1 MLKKFWAFCMVLFLL
16 STSASNSQEK
26 VDRTK
31 PPKPGP
37 ESKVKFP
44 SYFEKTLSNGLKVIV
59 VENHE
64 QPIVYVSFVVKS
76 GSTYDGN
83 LPGLASVTAELLTK
97 GTKTRTATQIA
108 EEIDFVGGS
117 LSATASWDVTNV
129 NVLVLKKYLGVGMD
143 ILQDVVLN
151 PTFPDEELE
160 RIRTQRLASIK
171 QSKAEAGY
179 LASVRFSKELF
190 AGHPYGNESGGNE
203 ESIQKIK
210 RDDIVK
216 FYETHFIPNNS
227 FIIFAGDITPS
238 EAVPL
243 VEKYFKGWK
252 KGPSP
257 HKKFPEVSDISQTR
271 VVIVDKP
278 GAVQSAIRIGHLGI
292 DRKNKDYVKVYTLN
306 TLLGGYFNSRI
317 NMNLRET
324 HGYTYGAFSS
334 FDTRLYPGP
343 FVVSADVRN
352 EVTDSSITEVL
363 KELKRIIEEPVP
375 EDELKMAKDYIVG
388 SFPLQIETP
397 AQVAARIMTIEIYGL
412 PKDFYDKFR
421 EEVKKITPKDIQE
434 TARKY
439 LHPDKLLIVVSGN
452 SKQIKPVL
460 GKFGPVVVYDAD
472 GNKIE

>member
-1 MLKKFWAFCMVLFLL
+1 MLKKIGIFFMMILL
-16 STSASNSQEK
+16 SMVSNSQEK
-26 VDRTK
+26 IDRTK

-44 SYFEKTLSNGLKVIV
+44 SYYEKTLPNGFKVIV
-59 VENHE
+59 IENHE

-76 GSTYDGN
+76 GSTYDGE

-97 GTKTRTATQIA
+97 GTKTRSATQIA

-117 LSATASWDVTNV
+117 LNATASWDAVNV
-129 NVLVLKKYLGVGMD
+129 NVLVLKKYLSVGFD

-151 PTFPDEELE
+151 PTFPEEELE
-160 RIRTQRLASIK
+160 RVRTQRLASIK

-179 LASVRFSKELF
+179 LAGVRFSKELF
-190 AGHPYGNESGGNE
+190 AGHPYANESGGNE
-203 ESIQKIK
+203 ESIQKMK
-210 RDDIVK
+210 RDDLVK
-216 FYETHFIPNNS
+216 FYQTHFMPNNS

-238 EAVPL
+238 EALPL
-243 VEKYFKGWK
+243 VEKYFGRWEKGK
-252 KGPSP
+252 NP
-257 HKKFPEVSDISQTR
+257 HKKFQAVKDISQTR

-324 HGYTYGAFSS
+324 HGYTYGASS
-334 FDTRLYPGP
+334 FFDARIYPGP
-343 FVVSADVRN
+343 FIVSTDVRN
-352 EVTDSSITEVL
+352 EVTDSSVAEII

-397 AQVAARIMTIEIYGL
+397 AQVASRVMTIEIYGL
-412 PKDFYDKFR
+412 PKDFYDRFR
-421 EEVKKITPKDIQE
+421 EEVRKITAKDIQE
-434 TARKY
+434 TAKKY

-460 GKFGPVVVYDAD
+460 EKFGPVAVYDAD

>member
-1 MLKKFWAFCMVLFLL
+1 MLKKIGMLFMVILL
-16 STSASNSQEK
+16 STVSNSQEK
-26 VDRTK
+26 IDRTK

-44 SYFEKTLSNGLKVIV
+44 SYYEKTLPNGLKVIV
-59 VENHE
+59 IENHE

-76 GSTYDGN
+76 GSTYDGE

-97 GTKTRTATQIA
+97 GTKTRNATQIA

-117 LSATASWDVTNV
+117 LNATASWDATNV
-129 NVLVLKKYLGVGMD
+129 SVLVLKKYLGVGVD

-151 PTFPDEELE
+151 PTFPEEEIE
-160 RIRTQRLASIK
+160 RVKTQRLASIK

-179 LASVRFSKELF
+179 LAGVRFSKELF
-190 AGHPYGNESGGNE
+190 AGHPYANVSGGNE
-203 ESIQKIK
+203 ESIQKMK
-210 RDDIVK
+210 RDDLVK
-216 FYETHFIPNNS
+216 FYQTHFIPNNS

-238 EAVPL
+238 EALPL
-243 VEKYFKGWK
+243 VEKYFGGWK
-252 KGPSP
+252 KEKNP
-257 HKKFPEVSDISQTR
+257 HKKFQTVKDVNQTK

-324 HGYTYGAFSS
+324 HGYTYGASS
-334 FDTRLYPGP
+334 FFDARIYPGP
-343 FVVSADVRN
+343 FIVSTDVRN
-352 EVTDSSITEVL
+352 EVTDSSIAEVI
-363 KELKRIIEEPVP
+363 KELKRIIDEPVP

-397 AQVAARIMTIEIYGL
+397 AQVASRVMTIEIYGL
-412 PKDFYDKFR
+412 PKDFYDRFR
-421 EEVKKITPKDIQE
+421 EEVKKITAKDIQE

-460 GKFGPVVVYDAD
+460 EKFGPVVVYDAD

>member
-1 MLKKFWAFCMVLFLL
+1 MLKKIGIFFMMILL
-16 STSASNSQEK
+16 SMVSNSQEK
-26 VDRTK
+26 IDRTK

-44 SYFEKTLSNGLKVIV
+44 SYYEKTLPNGFKVIV
-59 VENHE
+59 IENHE

-76 GSTYDGN
+76 GSTYDGE

-97 GTKTRTATQIA
+97 GTKTRSATQIA

-117 LSATASWDVTNV
+117 LNATASWDAVNV
-129 NVLVLKKYLGVGMD
+129 NVLVLKKYLSVGFD

-151 PTFPDEELE
+151 PTFPEEELE
-160 RIRTQRLASIK
+160 RVRTQRLASIK

-179 LASVRFSKELF
+179 LAGVRFSKELF
-190 AGHPYGNESGGNE
+190 AGHPYANESGGNE
-203 ESIQKIK
+203 ESIQKMK
-210 RDDIVK
+210 RDDLVK
-216 FYETHFIPNNS
+216 FYQTHFMPNNS
-227 FIIFAGDITPS
+227 FIIFAGDITHS
-238 EAVPL
+238 EALPL
-243 VEKYFKGWK
+243 VEKYFGRWEKGK
-252 KGPSP
+252 NP
-257 HKKFPEVSDISQTR
+257 HKKFQAVKDISQTR

-324 HGYTYGAFSS
+324 HGYTYGASS
-334 FDTRLYPGP
+334 FFDARIYPGP
-343 FVVSADVRN
+343 FIVSTDVRN
-352 EVTDSSITEVL
+352 EVTDSSVAEII

-397 AQVAARIMTIEIYGL
+397 AQVASRVMTIEIYGL
-412 PKDFYDKFR
+412 PKDFYDRFR
-421 EEVKKITPKDIQE
+421 EEVRKITAKDIQE
-434 TARKY
+434 TAKKY

-460 GKFGPVVVYDAD
+460 EKFGPVAVYDAD

>member
-1 MLKKFWAFCMVLFLL
+1 MLKKIGMLFMVILL
-16 STSASNSQEK
+16 STVSNSQEK
-26 VDRTK
+26 IDRTK

-44 SYFEKTLSNGLKVIV
+44 SYYEKTLPNGLKVIV
-59 VENHE
+59 IENHE

-76 GSTYDGN
+76 GSTYDGE

-97 GTKTRTATQIA
+97 GTKTRSATQIA

-117 LSATASWDVTNV
+117 LNATASWDATNV
-129 NVLVLKKYLGVGMD
+129 SVLVLKKYLGVGVD

-151 PTFPDEELE
+151 PTFPEEEIE
-160 RIRTQRLASIK
+160 RVRTQRLASIK

-179 LASVRFSKELF
+179 LAGVRFSKELF
-190 AGHPYGNESGGNE
+190 AGHPYANESGGNE
-203 ESIQKIK
+203 ESIQKMK
-210 RDDIVK
+210 RDDLVK
-216 FYETHFIPNNS
+216 FYQTHFIPNNS

-238 EAVPL
+238 EALPL
-243 VEKYFKGWK
+243 VEKYFGGWK
-252 KGPSP
+252 KGKNP
-257 HKKFPEVSDISQTR
+257 HKEFQTVKDVNQTK

-324 HGYTYGAFSS
+324 HGYTYGASS
-334 FDTRLYPGP
+334 FFDARIYPGP
-343 FVVSADVRN
+343 FIVSADVRN
-352 EVTDSSITEVL
+352 EVTDSSIAEVI
-363 KELKRIIEEPVP
+363 KELKRIIDEPVP

-397 AQVAARIMTIEIYGL
+397 AQVASRVMTIEIYGL
-412 PKDFYDKFR
+412 PKDFYDRFR
-421 EEVKKITPKDIQE
+421 GEVKKITAKDIQE

-460 GKFGPVVVYDAD
+460 EKFGPVVVYDAD

>member
-1 MLKKFWAFCMVLFLL
+1 MLKKIGMFFMVILL
-16 STSASNSQEK
+16 STVSNSQEK
-26 VDRTK
+26 IDRTK

-44 SYFEKTLSNGLKVIV
+44 SYYEKTLPNGLKVIV
-59 VENHE
+59 IENHE

-76 GSTYDGN
+76 GSTYDGE

-97 GTKTRTATQIA
+97 GTKTRSATQIA

-117 LSATASWDVTNV
+117 LNATASWDATNV
-129 NVLVLKKYLGVGMD
+129 SVLVLKKYLGVGID

-151 PTFPDEELE
+151 PTFPEEEIE
-160 RIRTQRLASIK
+160 RVRTQRLASIK

-179 LASVRFSKELF
+179 LAGVRFSKELF
-190 AGHPYGNESGGNE
+190 AGHPYANESGGNE
-203 ESIQKIK
+203 ESIQKMK
-210 RDDIVK
+210 RDDLVK
-216 FYETHFIPNNS
+216 FYQTHFIPNNS

-238 EAVPL
+238 EALPL
-243 VEKYFKGWK
+243 VEKYFGGWK
-252 KGPSP
+252 KGENP
-257 HKKFPEVSDISQTR
+257 HREFQTVKDVNQTR

-292 DRKNKDYVKVYTLN
+292 ERKNKDYVKVYTLN

-324 HGYTYGAFSS
+324 HGYTYGASS
-334 FDTRLYPGP
+334 FFDARLYPGP
-343 FVVSADVRN
+343 FIISTDVRN
-352 EVTDSSITEVL
+352 EVTDSSIVEII

-397 AQVAARIMTIEIYGL
+397 AQVASRVMTIEIYGL
-412 PKDFYDKFR
+412 PKDFYDRFR
-421 EEVKKITPKDIQE
+421 EEVKKITAKDIQE
-434 TARKY
+434 TARRY
-439 LHPDKLLIVVSGN
+439 LRPDKLLIVVSGN

-460 GKFGPVVVYDAD
+460 AKFGPVVVYDAD

>member
-1 MLKKFWAFCMVLFLL
+1 MLKKIGIFFMMILL
-16 STSASNSQEK
+16 SMVSNSQEK
-26 VDRTK
+26 IDRTK

-44 SYFEKTLSNGLKVIV
+44 SYYEKTLPNGFKVIV
-59 VENHE
+59 IENHE

-76 GSTYDGN
+76 GSTYDGE

-97 GTKTRTATQIA
+97 GTKTRSATQIA

-117 LSATASWDVTNV
+117 LNATASWDAVNV
-129 NVLVLKKYLGVGMD
+129 NVLVLKKYLGVGFD

-151 PTFPDEELE
+151 PTFPEEELE
-160 RIRTQRLASIK
+160 RVRTQRLASIK

-179 LASVRFSKELF
+179 LAGVRFSKELF
-190 AGHPYGNESGGNE
+190 AGHPYANESGGNE
-203 ESIQKIK
+203 ESIQKMK
-210 RDDIVK
+210 RDDLVK
-216 FYETHFIPNNS
+216 FYQTHFMPNNS
-227 FIIFAGDITPS
+227 FIIFAGDITHS
-238 EAVPL
+238 EALPL
-243 VEKYFKGWK
+243 VEKYFGRWEKGK
-252 KGPSP
+252 NP
-257 HKKFPEVSDISQTR
+257 HKKFQAVKDISQTR

-324 HGYTYGAFSS
+324 HGYTYGASS
-334 FDTRLYPGP
+334 FFDARIYPGP
-343 FVVSADVRN
+343 FIVSTDVRN
-352 EVTDSSITEVL
+352 EVTDSSVAEII

-397 AQVAARIMTIEIYGL
+397 AQVASRVMTIEIYGL
-412 PKDFYDKFR
+412 PKDFYDRFR
-421 EEVKKITPKDIQE
+421 EEVRKITAKDIQE
-434 TARKY
+434 TAKKY

-460 GKFGPVVVYDAD
+460 EKFGPVAVYDAD

>member
-1 MLKKFWAFCMVLFLL
+1 MLKKIGALFMVIFLL
-16 STSASNSQEK
+16 TSASNSQEK

-44 SYFEKTLSNGLKVIV
+44 SYFEKTLPNGLKVIV
-59 VENHE
+59 IENHE
-64 QPIVYVSFVVKS
+64 QPIVYISFVVKS
-76 GSTYDGN
+76 GSTYDED

-117 LSATASWDVTNV
+117 LNATSSWDATNV
-129 NVLVLKKYLGVGMD
+129 SVLVLKKYLGVGMD

-151 PTFPDEELE
+151 PTFPNEELE
-160 RIRTQRLASIK
+160 RIRTQRLANIK

-179 LASVRFSKELF
+179 LAGVRFARELF
-190 AGHPYGNESGGNE
+190 GNHPYANEINGNE

-216 FYETHFIPNNS
+216 FYQKHFIPNNS
-227 FIIFAGDITPS
+227 FIIFAGDITPN

-243 VEKYFKGWK
+243 VEKYFKDWK
-252 KGPSP
+252 KGENP
-257 HKKFPEVSDISQTR
+257 HKKFQTVNDIAQTK
-271 VVIVDKP
+271 VIIVDKP

-324 HGYTYGAFSS
+324 HGYTYGASSS
-334 FDTRLYPGP
+334 FDSRIYPGP
-343 FVVSADVRN
+343 FIVSADVRN
-352 EVTDSSITEVL
+352 EVTDSSVAEII

-397 AQVAARIMTIEIYGL
+397 AQVASRVMTIEIYGL

-421 EEVKKITPKDIQE
+421 EEVKKITAKDIQE
-434 TARKY
+434 VAKKY
-439 LHPDKLLIVVSGN
+439 LHPDRLLIVVSGN

-460 GKFGPVVVYDAD
+460 EKFGPVVVYDAD
-472 GNKIE
+472 GNKLQ

>member
-1 MLKKFWAFCMVLFLL
+1 MLKKIWTFFMMILLL
-16 STSASNSQEK
+16 STIANSQEK

-44 SYFEKTLSNGLKVIV
+44 SYFEKTFPNGLKVIV
-59 VENHE
+59 IENHE
-64 QPIVYVSFVVKS
+64 QPIVYISFVVKS
-76 GSTYDGN
+76 GSTYDEN
-83 LPGLASVTAELLTK
+83 LPGLASMTAELLTK

-108 EEIDFVGGS
+108 EEIDFVGGT
-117 LSATASWDVTNV
+117 LNATASWDATNV

-171 QSKAEAGY
+171 QAKAEAGY
-179 LASVRFSKELF
+179 LAGVRFSKELF
-190 AGHPYGNESGGNE
+190 SGHPYGNESGGNE
-203 ESIQKIK
+203 ESIQKMK

-216 FYETHFIPNNS
+216 FYQTHFIPNNS
-227 FIIFAGDITPS
+227 FIIFAGDITPN
-238 EAVPL
+238 EAIPL
-243 VEKYFKGWK
+243 VERYFGAWK
-252 KGPSP
+252 KGPNP
-257 HKKFPEVSDISQTR
+257 HRKFPVVSNVSQTR
-271 VVIVDKP
+271 VVVVDKP

-292 DRKNKDYVKVYTLN
+292 DRKNKDYAKVFTLN

-324 HGYTYGAFSS
+324 HGYTYGASSS
-334 FDTRLYPGP
+334 FDARLYPGP
-343 FVVSADVRN
+343 FVVSTDVRN
-352 EVTDSSITEVL
+352 EVTDSSIAEIL
-363 KELKRIIEEPVP
+363 KELKRIIDEPVP

-397 AQVAARIMTIEIYGL
+397 AQVASRVMTIEIYGL

-421 EEVKKITPKDIQE
+421 EEVKKVTAKDVQE
-434 TARKY
+434 TAKKY
-439 LHPDKLLIVVSGN
+439 LHPDKVLIVVSGN

-460 GKFGPVVVYDAD
+460 EKFGPVVVYDAD
-472 GNKIE
+472 GRKIE

>member
-1 MLKKFWAFCMVLFLL
+1 MLKKIGMLFMVILL
-16 STSASNSQEK
+16 STVSNSQEK
-26 VDRTK
+26 IDRTK

-44 SYFEKTLSNGLKVIV
+44 SYYEKTLPNGLKVIV
-59 VENHE
+59 IENHE

-76 GSTYDGN
+76 GSTYDGE

-97 GTKTRTATQIA
+97 GTKTRSATQIA

-117 LSATASWDVTNV
+117 LNATASWDATNV
-129 NVLVLKKYLGVGMD
+129 SVLVLKKYLGVGVD

-151 PTFPDEELE
+151 PTFPEEEIE
-160 RIRTQRLASIK
+160 RVRTQRLASIK

-179 LASVRFSKELF
+179 LAGVRFSKELF
-190 AGHPYGNESGGNE
+190 AGHPYANESGGNE
-203 ESIQKIK
+203 ESIQKMK
-210 RDDIVK
+210 RDDLVK
-216 FYETHFIPNNS
+216 FYQTHFIPNNS

-238 EAVPL
+238 EALPL
-243 VEKYFKGWK
+243 VEKYFGGWK
-252 KGPSP
+252 KGKNP
-257 HKKFPEVSDISQTR
+257 HKEFQTVKDVNQTK

-324 HGYTYGAFSS
+324 HGYTYGASS
-334 FDTRLYPGP
+334 FFDARIYPGP
-343 FVVSADVRN
+343 FIVSADVRN
-352 EVTDSSITEVL
+352 EVTDSSIAEVI
-363 KELKRIIEEPVP
+363 KELKRIIDEPVP

-397 AQVAARIMTIEIYGL
+397 AQVASRVMTIEIYGL
-412 PKDFYDKFR
+412 PKDFYDRFR
-421 EEVKKITPKDIQE
+421 EEVKKITAKDIQE

-439 LHPDKLLIVVSGN
+439 LHADKLLIVVSGN

-460 GKFGPVVVYDAD
+460 EKFGPVVVYDAD

>member
-1 MLKKFWAFCMVLFLL
+1 MLKKIGMLFMVILL
-16 STSASNSQEK
+16 STVSNSQEK
-26 VDRTK
+26 IDRTK

-44 SYFEKTLSNGLKVIV
+44 SYYEKTLPNRLKVIV
-59 VENHE
+59 IENHE

-76 GSTYDGN
+76 GSTYDGE

-97 GTKTRTATQIA
+97 GTKTRSATQIA

-117 LSATASWDVTNV
+117 LNATASWDATNV
-129 NVLVLKKYLGVGMD
+129 SVFVLKKYLGVGVD

-151 PTFPDEELE
+151 PTFPEEEIE
-160 RIRTQRLASIK
+160 RVRTQRLASIK

-179 LASVRFSKELF
+179 LAGVRFSKELF
-190 AGHPYGNESGGNE
+190 AGHPYANVSGGNE
-203 ESIQKIK
+203 ESIQKMK
-210 RDDIVK
+210 RDDLVK
-216 FYETHFIPNNS
+216 FYQTHFIPNNS

-238 EAVPL
+238 EALPL
-243 VEKYFKGWK
+243 VEKYFGGWK
-252 KGPSP
+252 KGKNP
-257 HKKFPEVSDISQTR
+257 HKKFQTVKDVNQTK

-324 HGYTYGAFSS
+324 HGYTYGASS
-334 FDTRLYPGP
+334 FFDARIYPGP
-343 FVVSADVRN
+343 FIVSTDVRN
-352 EVTDSSITEVL
+352 EVTDSSIAEVI
-363 KELKRIIEEPVP
+363 KELKRIIDEPVP

-397 AQVAARIMTIEIYGL
+397 AQVASRVMTIEIYGL
-412 PKDFYDKFR
+412 PKDFYDRFR
-421 EEVKKITPKDIQE
+421 EEVKKITAKDIQE

-460 GKFGPVVVYDAD
+460 EKFGPVVVYDAD

>member
-1 MLKKFWAFCMVLFLL
+1 MLKKIGMFFMVILL
-16 STSASNSQEK
+16 STVSNSQEK
-26 VDRTK
+26 IDRTK

-44 SYFEKTLSNGLKVIV
+44 SYYEKTLPNGLKVIV
-59 VENHE
+59 IENHE

-76 GSTYDGN
+76 GSTYDGE

-97 GTKTRTATQIA
+97 GTKTRSATQIA

-117 LSATASWDVTNV
+117 LNATASWDATNV
-129 NVLVLKKYLGVGMD
+129 SVLVLKKYLGVGID

-151 PTFPDEELE
+151 PTFPEEEIE
-160 RIRTQRLASIK
+160 RVRTQRLASIK

-179 LASVRFSKELF
+179 LAGVRFSKELF
-190 AGHPYGNESGGNE
+190 AGHPYANESGGNE
-203 ESIQKIK
+203 ESIQKMK
-210 RDDIVK
+210 RDDLVK
-216 FYETHFIPNNS
+216 FYQTHFIPNNS

-238 EAVPL
+238 EALPL
-243 VEKYFKGWK
+243 VEKYFGGWK
-252 KGPSP
+252 KGKNP
-257 HKKFPEVSDISQTR
+257 HREFQTVKDVNQTR

-292 DRKNKDYVKVYTLN
+292 ERKNKDYVKVYTLN

-324 HGYTYGAFSS
+324 HGYTYGASS
-334 FDTRLYPGP
+334 FFDARLYPGP
-343 FVVSADVRN
+343 FIISTDVRN
-352 EVTDSSITEVL
+352 EVTDSSIVEII

-397 AQVAARIMTIEIYGL
+397 AQVASRVMTIEIYGL
-412 PKDFYDKFR
+412 PKDFYDRFR
-421 EEVKKITPKDIQE
+421 EEVKKITAKDIQE
-434 TARKY
+434 TARRY
-439 LHPDKLLIVVSGN
+439 LRPDKLLIVVSGN

-460 GKFGPVVVYDAD
+460 AKFGPVVVYDAD

>member
-1 MLKKFWAFCMVLFLL
+1 MLKKIGTLLMLIFFL
-16 STSASNSQEK
+16 TSVSDSQEK
-26 VDRTK
+26 IDRTK

-44 SYFEKTLSNGLKVIV
+44 SYFEKTLPNGLKVIV

-64 QPIVYVSFVVKS
+64 QPIVYISFVVRS
-76 GSTYDGN
+76 GSTYDGD

-117 LSATASWDVTNV
+117 LNTSASWDATNV
-129 NVLVLKKYLGVGMD
+129 SVLVLKKYIGVGMD

-151 PTFPDEELE
+151 PTFPDEELG
-160 RIRTQRLASIK
+160 RIKTQRLASIK
-171 QSKAEAGY
+171 QSKADAGY

-190 AGHPYGNESGGNE
+190 SGHPYANESGGNE
-203 ESIQKIK
+203 ESIQKMK
-210 RDDIVK
+210 RDDIVN
-216 FYETHFIPNNS
+216 FYKTHFIPNNS
-227 FIIFAGDITPS
+227 FIIFAGDITPA

-243 VEKYFKGWK
+243 VERYFGKWEKGK
-252 KGPSP
+252 NPR
-257 HKKFPEVSDISQTR
+257 KKFQNVNDVNQTKI
-271 VVIVDKP
+271 VIVDKP

-292 DRKNKDYVKVYTLN
+292 DRKNKDYVKIYTMN
-306 TLLGGYFNSRI
+306 MLLGGYFNSRI

-324 HGYTYGAFSS
+324 HGYTYGASS
-334 FDTRLYPGP
+334 FFDSRMYPGP
-343 FVVSADVRN
+343 FIVSADVRN
-352 EVTDSSITEVL
+352 EVTDSSVAEIL
-363 KELKRIIEEPVP
+363 KELKRIIDEPVP

-397 AQVAARIMTIEIYGL
+397 AQVASRIMTIEIYGL
-412 PKDFYDKFR
+412 PKDFYDRFR
-421 EEVKKITPKDIQE
+421 EEVKKITAKDIQE
-434 TARKY
+434 VAKKY
-439 LHPDKLLIVVSGN
+439 LHPDKILIVVSGN

-460 GKFGPVVVYDAD
+460 EKFGPVVVYDAD

>member
-1 MLKKFWAFCMVLFLL
+1 MLKKIGALFMVIFLL
-16 STSASNSQEK
+16 TSASNSQEK
-26 VDRTK
+26 IDRTK

-44 SYFEKTLSNGLKVIV
+44 SYFEKTLPNGFKVIV
-59 VENHE
+59 IENHE
-64 QPIVYVSFVVKS
+64 QPIVYISFVVKS
-76 GSTYDGN
+76 GSTYDEN

-108 EEIDFVGGS
+108 EEIDFVGGT
-117 LSATASWDVTNV
+117 LNATSSWDASNV
-129 NVLVLKKYLGVGMD
+129 SVLVLKKYLSVGMD

-160 RIRTQRLASIK
+160 RIRTQRLANIK

-179 LASVRFSKELF
+179 LAGVRFAKELF
-190 AGHPYGNESGGNE
+190 GNHPYANEINGNE

-216 FYETHFIPNNS
+216 FYQKHFIPNNS
-227 FIIFAGDITPS
+227 FIIFAGDITPN
-238 EAVPL
+238 EAIPL
-243 VEKYFKGWK
+243 VEKYFKNWK
-252 KGPSP
+252 KGENP
-257 HKKFPEVSDISQTR
+257 HKKFQTVNDVTQTK

-324 HGYTYGAFSS
+324 HGYTYGASSS
-334 FDTRLYPGP
+334 FDSRVYPGP
-343 FVVSADVRN
+343 FIVSADVRN
-352 EVTDSSITEVL
+352 EVTDSSVAEII
-363 KELKRIIEEPVP
+363 KELRRIIEEPVP

-397 AQVAARIMTIEIYGL
+397 AQVAARVMTLEIYGL

-421 EEVKKITPKDIQE
+421 EEVKKITAKDIQE
-434 TARKY
+434 VAKKY
-439 LHPDKLLIVVSGN
+439 LHPDRLLIVVSGN
-452 SKQIKPVL
+452 SKQVKPVL
-460 GKFGPVVVYDAD
+460 EKFGPVVVYDAE
-472 GNKIE
+472 GNKLE

>member
-1 MLKKFWAFCMVLFLL
+1 MLKKIGMLFMVILL
-16 STSASNSQEK
+16 STVSNSQEK
-26 VDRTK
+26 IDRTK

-44 SYFEKTLSNGLKVIV
+44 SYYEKTLPNGLKVIV
-59 VENHE
+59 IENHE

-76 GSTYDGN
+76 GSTYDGE

-97 GTKTRTATQIA
+97 GTKTRSATQIA

-117 LSATASWDVTNV
+117 LNATASWDATNV
-129 NVLVLKKYLGVGMD
+129 SVLVLKKYLGVGVD

-151 PTFPDEELE
+151 PTFPEEEIE
-160 RIRTQRLASIK
+160 RVRTQRLASIK

-179 LASVRFSKELF
+179 LAGVRFSKELF
-190 AGHPYGNESGGNE
+190 AGHPYANESGGNE
-203 ESIQKIK
+203 ESIQKMK
-210 RDDIVK
+210 RDDLVK
-216 FYETHFIPNNS
+216 FYQTHFIPNNS

-238 EAVPL
+238 EALPL
-243 VEKYFKGWK
+243 VEKYFGGWK
-252 KGPSP
+252 KGKNP
-257 HKKFPEVSDISQTR
+257 HKEFQTVKDVNQTK

-324 HGYTYGAFSS
+324 HGYTYGASS
-334 FDTRLYPGP
+334 FFDARIYPGP
-343 FVVSADVRN
+343 FIVSADVRN
-352 EVTDSSITEVL
+352 EVTDSSIAEVI
-363 KELKRIIEEPVP
+363 KELKRIIDEPVP

-397 AQVAARIMTIEIYGL
+397 AQVASRVMTIEIYGL
-412 PKDFYDKFR
+412 PKDFYDRFR
-421 EEVKKITPKDIQE
+421 EEVKKITAKDIQE

-439 LHPDKLLIVVSGN
+439 LHLDKLLIVVSGN

-460 GKFGPVVVYDAD
+460 EKFGPVVVYDAD

>member
-1 MLKKFWAFCMVLFLL
+1 MLKKIGMLFMVILL
-16 STSASNSQEK
+16 STVSNSQEK
-26 VDRTK
+26 IDRTK

-44 SYFEKTLSNGLKVIV
+44 SYYEKTLPNRLKVIV
-59 VENHE
+59 IENHE

-76 GSTYDGN
+76 GSTYDGE

-97 GTKTRTATQIA
+97 GTKTRSATQIA

-117 LSATASWDVTNV
+117 LNATASWDATNV
-129 NVLVLKKYLGVGMD
+129 SVFVLKKYLGVGVD

-151 PTFPDEELE
+151 PTFPEEEIE
-160 RIRTQRLASIK
+160 RVRTQRLASIK

-179 LASVRFSKELF
+179 LAGVRFSKELF
-190 AGHPYGNESGGNE
+190 AGHPYANESGGNE
-203 ESIQKIK
+203 ESIQKMK
-210 RDDIVK
+210 RDDLVK
-216 FYETHFIPNNS
+216 FYQTHFIPNNS

-238 EAVPL
+238 EALPL
-243 VEKYFKGWK
+243 VEKYFGGWK
-252 KGPSP
+252 KGKNP
-257 HKKFPEVSDISQTR
+257 HKEFQTVKDVNQTK

-324 HGYTYGAFSS
+324 HGYTYGASS
-334 FDTRLYPGP
+334 FFDARIYPGP
-343 FVVSADVRN
+343 FIVSADVRN
-352 EVTDSSITEVL
+352 EVTDSSIAEVI
-363 KELKRIIEEPVP
+363 KELKRIIDEPVP

-397 AQVAARIMTIEIYGL
+397 AQVASRVMTIEIYGL
-412 PKDFYDKFR
+412 PKDFYDRFR
-421 EEVKKITPKDIQE
+421 EEVKKITAKDIQE

-460 GKFGPVVVYDAD
+460 EKFGPVVVYDAD

>member
-1 MLKKFWAFCMVLFLL
+1 MLKKIGMFFMVILL
-16 STSASNSQEK
+16 STVSNSQEK
-26 VDRTK
+26 IDRTK

-44 SYFEKTLSNGLKVIV
+44 SYYEKTLPNGLKVIV
-59 VENHE
+59 IENHE

-76 GSTYDGN
+76 GSTYDGE

-97 GTKTRTATQIA
+97 GTKTRSATQIA

-117 LSATASWDVTNV
+117 LNATASWDATNV
-129 NVLVLKKYLGVGMD
+129 SVLVLKKYLGVGID

-151 PTFPDEELE
+151 PTFPEEEIE
-160 RIRTQRLASIK
+160 RVRTQRLASIK

-179 LASVRFSKELF
+179 LAGVRFSKELF
-190 AGHPYGNESGGNE
+190 AGHPYANESGGNE
-203 ESIQKIK
+203 ESIQKMK
-210 RDDIVK
+210 RDDLVK
-216 FYETHFIPNNS
+216 FYQTHFIPNNS

-238 EAVPL
+238 EALPL
-243 VEKYFKGWK
+243 VEKYFGGWK
-252 KGPSP
+252 KGKNP
-257 HKKFPEVSDISQTR
+257 HREFQTVKDVNQTR

-292 DRKNKDYVKVYTLN
+292 ERKNKDYVKVYTLN

-324 HGYTYGAFSS
+324 HGYTYGASS
-334 FDTRLYPGP
+334 FFDARLYPGP
-343 FVVSADVRN
+343 FIISTDVRN
-352 EVTDSSITEVL
+352 EVTDSSIVEII

-397 AQVAARIMTIEIYGL
+397 AQVASRVMTIEIYGL
-412 PKDFYDKFR
+412 PKDFYDRFR
-421 EEVKKITPKDIQE
+421 EEVKKITAKDIQE
-434 TARKY
+434 TARRY
-439 LHPDKLLIVVSGN
+439 LRPDKLLIVVSGN

-460 GKFGPVVVYDAD
+460 EKFGPVVVYDAD

>member
-1 MLKKFWAFCMVLFLL
+1 MLKKIGMLFMVILL
-16 STSASNSQEK
+16 SAVSNSQEK
-26 VDRTK
+26 IDRTK

-44 SYFEKTLSNGLKVIV
+44 SYYEKMLPNGLKVIV
-59 VENHE
+59 IENHE

-76 GSTYDGN
+76 GSTYDGE

-97 GTKTRTATQIA
+97 GTKTRSATQIA

-117 LSATASWDVTNV
+117 LNATASWDATNV
-129 NVLVLKKYLGVGMD
+129 SVLVLKKYLGVGVD

-151 PTFPDEELE
+151 PTFPEEEIE
-160 RIRTQRLASIK
+160 RVRTQRLASIK

-179 LASVRFSKELF
+179 LAGVRFSKELF
-190 AGHPYGNESGGNE
+190 AGHPYANESGGNE
-203 ESIQKIK
+203 ESIQKMK
-210 RDDIVK
+210 RDDLVK
-216 FYETHFIPNNS
+216 FYQTHFIPNNS

-238 EAVPL
+238 EALPL
-243 VEKYFKGWK
+243 VEKYFGGWK
-252 KGPSP
+252 KGKNP
-257 HKKFPEVSDISQTR
+257 HKEFQTVKDVNQTK

-324 HGYTYGAFSS
+324 HGYTYGASS
-334 FDTRLYPGP
+334 FFDARIYPGP
-343 FVVSADVRN
+343 FIVSADVRN
-352 EVTDSSITEVL
+352 EVTDSSIAEVI
-363 KELKRIIEEPVP
+363 KELKRIIDEPVP

-397 AQVAARIMTIEIYGL
+397 AQVASRVMTIEIYGL
-412 PKDFYDKFR
+412 PKDFYDRFR
-421 EEVKKITPKDIQE
+421 EEVKKITAKDIQE

-460 GKFGPVVVYDAD
+460 EKFGPVVVYDAD

>member
-1 MLKKFWAFCMVLFLL
+1 MLKKIGMFFMVILL
-16 STSASNSQEK
+16 STVSNSQEK
-26 VDRTK
+26 IDRTK

-44 SYFEKTLSNGLKVIV
+44 SYYEKTLPNGLKVIV
-59 VENHE
+59 IENHE

-76 GSTYDGN
+76 GSTYDGE

-97 GTKTRTATQIA
+97 GTKTRSATQIA

-117 LSATASWDVTNV
+117 LNATASWDATNV
-129 NVLVLKKYLGVGMD
+129 SVLVLKKYLGVGID

-151 PTFPDEELE
+151 PTFPEEEIE
-160 RIRTQRLASIK
+160 RVRTQRLASIK

-179 LASVRFSKELF
+179 LAGVRFSKELF
-190 AGHPYGNESGGNE
+190 AGHPYANESGGNE
-203 ESIQKIK
+203 ESIQKVK
-210 RDDIVK
+210 RDDLVK
-216 FYETHFIPNNS
+216 FYQTHFIPNNS

-238 EAVPL
+238 EALPL
-243 VEKYFKGWK
+243 VEKYFGGWK
-252 KGPSP
+252 KGKNP
-257 HKKFPEVSDISQTR
+257 HREFQTVKDVNQTR

-292 DRKNKDYVKVYTLN
+292 ERKNKDYVKVYTLN

-324 HGYTYGAFSS
+324 HGYTYGASS
-334 FDTRLYPGP
+334 FFDARLYPGP
-343 FVVSADVRN
+343 FIISTDVRN
-352 EVTDSSITEVL
+352 EVTDSSIVEII

-397 AQVAARIMTIEIYGL
+397 AQVASRVMTIEIYGL
-412 PKDFYDKFR
+412 PKDFYDRFR
-421 EEVKKITPKDIQE
+421 EEVKKITAKDIQE
-434 TARKY
+434 TARRY
-439 LHPDKLLIVVSGN
+439 LRPDKLLIVVSGN

-460 GKFGPVVVYDAD
+460 EKFGPVVVYDAD

>member
-1 MLKKFWAFCMVLFLL
+1 MLKKIGTLLMLILFL
-16 STSASNSQEK
+16 TSVSDSQEK
-26 VDRTK
+26 IDRTK

-44 SYFEKTLSNGLKVIV
+44 SYFEKTLPNGLKVIV

-64 QPIVYVSFVVKS
+64 QPIVYVSFVVRS
-76 GSTYDGN
+76 GSTYDGD

-97 GTKTRTATQIA
+97 GTKTRSATQIA

-117 LSATASWDVTNV
+117 LNTSASWDATNV
-129 NVLVLKKYLGVGMD
+129 SVLVLKKYIGVGMD

-160 RIRTQRLASIK
+160 RIKTQRLASIK
-171 QSKAEAGY
+171 QSKADAGY

-190 AGHPYGNESGGNE
+190 SGHPYANESGGNE
-203 ESIQKIK
+203 ESIQKMK
-210 RDDIVK
+210 RDDIVN
-216 FYETHFIPNNS
+216 FYKTHFIPNNS

-243 VEKYFKGWK
+243 VERYFGRWEKGK
-252 KGPSP
+252 NPQ
-257 HKKFPEVSDISQTR
+257 KKFQNVNDVSQTK

-292 DRKNKDYVKVYTLN
+292 DRKNKDYVKIYTMN
-306 TLLGGYFNSRI
+306 MLLGGYFNSRI

-324 HGYTYGAFSS
+324 HGYTYGASS
-334 FDTRLYPGP
+334 FFDSRMYPGP
-343 FVVSADVRN
+343 FIVSADVRN
-352 EVTDSSITEVL
+352 EVTDSSVAEIL
-363 KELKRIIEEPVP
+363 KELRRIIDEPVP

-397 AQVAARIMTIEIYGL
+397 AQVASRIMTIEIYGL
-412 PKDFYDKFR
+412 PKDFYDRFR
-421 EEVKKITPKDIQE
+421 EEVKKITAKDIQE
-434 TARKY
+434 VAKKY
-439 LHPDKLLIVVSGN
+439 LHPDKILIVISGN

-460 GKFGPVVVYDAD
+460 EKFGPVVVYDAD

>member
-1 MLKKFWAFCMVLFLL
+1 MLKKIGALFMVVFLL
-16 STSASNSQEK
+16 TSALNSQEK
-26 VDRTK
+26 IDRTK

-37 ESKVKFP
+37 ESKIKFP
-44 SYFEKTLSNGLKVIV
+44 SYFEKRLPNDFKVIV
-59 VENHE
+59 IENHE
-64 QPIVYVSFVVKS
+64 QPIVYISFVVKS
-76 GSTYDGN
+76 GSTYDGD

-117 LSATASWDVTNV
+117 LNTGSTWDGINV
-129 NVLVLKKYLGVGMD
+129 NVLVLKKYLDVGMD

-179 LASVRFSKELF
+179 LAGVRFSKELF
-190 AGHPYGNESGGNE
+190 ASHPYANEINGNE
-203 ESIQKIK
+203 ESIQRIK

-216 FYETHFIPNNS
+216 FYQRHFIPNNS
-227 FIIFAGDITPS
+227 FIIFAGDITPE
-238 EAVPL
+238 EAMPL
-243 VEKYFKGWK
+243 VEKYFKVWE
-252 KGPSP
+252 KGENP
-257 HKKFPEVSDISQTR
+257 HKKFQDVSGVAQTK
-271 VVIVDKP
+271 VIIVDKP

-292 DRKNKDYVKVYTLN
+292 DRKNKDYAKVYTLN

-324 HGYTYGAFSS
+324 HGYTYGAYSS
-334 FDTRLYPGP
+334 FDSRIYPGP
-343 FVVSADVRN
+343 FIVSADVRN
-352 EVTDSSITEVL
+352 EVTDSSVVEII
-363 KELKRIIEEPVP
+363 KELKRIIEEPVS

-397 AQVAARIMTIEIYGL
+397 AQVAARVMAIEIYGL

-421 EEVKKITPKDIQE
+421 EEVKNVTTKDIQE
-434 TARKY
+434 VARKY
-439 LHPDKLLIVVSGN
+439 LHPDRLLIVVSGN
-452 SKQIKPVL
+452 SKQIKPIL
-460 GKFGPVVVYDAD
+460 EKFGPVVVYDAD
-472 GNKIE
+472 GNKLE

>member
-1 MLKKFWAFCMVLFLL
+1 MLKKIGMLFMVILL
-16 STSASNSQEK
+16 STVSNSQEK
-26 VDRTK
+26 IDRTK

-44 SYFEKTLSNGLKVIV
+44 SYYEKTLPNGLKVIV
-59 VENHE
+59 IENHE

-76 GSTYDGN
+76 GSTYDGE

-97 GTKTRTATQIA
+97 GTKTRSATQIA

-117 LSATASWDVTNV
+117 LNATASWDATNV
-129 NVLVLKKYLGVGMD
+129 SVLVLKKYLGVGVD

-151 PTFPDEELE
+151 PTFPEEEIE
-160 RIRTQRLASIK
+160 RVKTQRLASIK

-179 LASVRFSKELF
+179 LAGVRFSKELF
-190 AGHPYGNESGGNE
+190 AGHPYANESGGNE
-203 ESIQKIK
+203 ESIQKMK
-210 RDDIVK
+210 RADLVK
-216 FYETHFIPNNS
+216 FYQTHFIPNNS

-238 EAVPL
+238 EALPL
-243 VEKYFKGWK
+243 VEKYFGGWK
-252 KGPSP
+252 KGKNP
-257 HKKFPEVSDISQTR
+257 HKEFQTVKDVNQTK

-324 HGYTYGAFSS
+324 HGYTYGASS
-334 FDTRLYPGP
+334 FFDARIYPGP
-343 FVVSADVRN
+343 FIVSADVRN
-352 EVTDSSITEVL
+352 EVTDSSIAEVI
-363 KELKRIIEEPVP
+363 KELKRIIDEPVP

-397 AQVAARIMTIEIYGL
+397 AQVASRVMTIEIYGL
-412 PKDFYDKFR
+412 PKDFYDRFR
-421 EEVKKITPKDIQE
+421 EEVKKITAKDIQE

-460 GKFGPVVVYDAD
+460 EKFGPVVVYDAD

>member
-1 MLKKFWAFCMVLFLL
+1 MLKKIGMLFMVILL
-16 STSASNSQEK
+16 STVSNSQEK
-26 VDRTK
+26 IDRTK

-44 SYFEKTLSNGLKVIV
+44 SYYEKTLPNGLKVIV
-59 VENHE
+59 IENHE

-76 GSTYDGN
+76 GSTYDGE

-97 GTKTRTATQIA
+97 GTKTRSATQIA

-117 LSATASWDVTNV
+117 LNATASWDATNV
-129 NVLVLKKYLGVGMD
+129 SVLVLKKYLGVGVD

-151 PTFPDEELE
+151 PTFPEEEIE
-160 RIRTQRLASIK
+160 RVRTQRLASIK

-179 LASVRFSKELF
+179 LAGVRFSKELF
-190 AGHPYGNESGGNE
+190 AGHPYANESGGNE
-203 ESIQKIK
+203 ESIQKMK
-210 RDDIVK
+210 RDDLVK
-216 FYETHFIPNNS
+216 FYQTHFIPNNS

-238 EAVPL
+238 EALPL
-243 VEKYFKGWK
+243 VEKYFGGWK
-252 KGPSP
+252 KGKNP
-257 HKKFPEVSDISQTR
+257 HKEFQTVKDVNQTK
-271 VVIVDKP
+271 VVIVDKL

-324 HGYTYGAFSS
+324 HGYTYGASS
-334 FDTRLYPGP
+334 FFDARIYPGP
-343 FVVSADVRN
+343 FIVSADVRN
-352 EVTDSSITEVL
+352 EVTDSSIAEVI
-363 KELKRIIEEPVP
+363 KELKRIIDEPVP

-397 AQVAARIMTIEIYGL
+397 AQVASRVMTIEIYGL
-412 PKDFYDKFR
+412 PKDFYDRFR
-421 EEVKKITPKDIQE
+421 EEVKKITAKDIQE

-460 GKFGPVVVYDAD
+460 EKFGPVVVYDAD

>member
-1 MLKKFWAFCMVLFLL
+1 MLKKIGMFFMVILL
-16 STSASNSQEK
+16 STVSNSQEK
-26 VDRTK
+26 IDRTK

-44 SYFEKTLSNGLKVIV
+44 SYYEKTLPNGLKVIV
-59 VENHE
+59 IENHE

-76 GSTYDGN
+76 GSTYDGE

-97 GTKTRTATQIA
+97 GTKTRSATQIA

-117 LSATASWDVTNV
+117 LNATASWDATNV
-129 NVLVLKKYLGVGMD
+129 SVLVLKKYLGVGID

-151 PTFPDEELE
+151 PTFPEEEIE
-160 RIRTQRLASIK
+160 RVRTQRLASIK

-179 LASVRFSKELF
+179 LAGVRFSKELF
-190 AGHPYGNESGGNE
+190 AGHPYANESGGNE
-203 ESIQKIK
+203 ESIQKMK
-210 RDDIVK
+210 RDDLVK
-216 FYETHFIPNNS
+216 FYQTHFIPNNS

-238 EAVPL
+238 EALPL
-243 VEKYFKGWK
+243 VEKYFGGWK
-252 KGPSP
+252 KGKNP
-257 HKKFPEVSDISQTR
+257 HREFQTVKDVNQTR

-292 DRKNKDYVKVYTLN
+292 ERKNKDYVKVYTLN

-324 HGYTYGAFSS
+324 HGYTYGASS
-334 FDTRLYPGP
+334 FFDARLYPGP
-343 FVVSADVRN
+343 FIISTDVRN
-352 EVTDSSITEVL
+352 EVTDSSIVEII
-363 KELKRIIEEPVP
+363 KELKRMIEEPVP

-397 AQVAARIMTIEIYGL
+397 AQVASRVMTIEIYGL
-412 PKDFYDKFR
+412 PKDFYDRFR
-421 EEVKKITPKDIQE
+421 EEVKKITAKDIQE
-434 TARKY
+434 TARRY
-439 LHPDKLLIVVSGN
+439 LRPDKLLIVVSGN

-460 GKFGPVVVYDAD
+460 EKFGPVVVYDAD

>member
-1 MLKKFWAFCMVLFLL
+1 MLKKIGMLFMVILL
-16 STSASNSQEK
+16 STVSNSQEK
-26 VDRTK
+26 IDRTK

-44 SYFEKTLSNGLKVIV
+44 SYYEKTLPNGLKVIV
-59 VENHE
+59 IENHE

-76 GSTYDGN
+76 GSTYDGE

-97 GTKTRTATQIA
+97 GTKTRSATQIA

-117 LSATASWDVTNV
+117 LNATASWDATNV
-129 NVLVLKKYLGVGMD
+129 SVFVLKKYLGVGVD

-151 PTFPDEELE
+151 PTFPEEEIE
-160 RIRTQRLASIK
+160 RVKTQRLASIK

-179 LASVRFSKELF
+179 LAGVRFSKELF
-190 AGHPYGNESGGNE
+190 AGHPYANVSGGNE
-203 ESIQKIK
+203 ESIQKMK
-210 RDDIVK
+210 RDDLVK
-216 FYETHFIPNNS
+216 FYQTHFIPNNS

-238 EAVPL
+238 EALPL
-243 VEKYFKGWK
+243 VEKYFGGWK
-252 KGPSP
+252 KGKNP
-257 HKKFPEVSDISQTR
+257 HKKFQTVKDVNQTK

-324 HGYTYGAFSS
+324 HGYTYGASS
-334 FDTRLYPGP
+334 FFDARIYPGP
-343 FVVSADVRN
+343 FIVSADVRN
-352 EVTDSSITEVL
+352 EVTDSSIAEVI
-363 KELKRIIEEPVP
+363 KELKRIIDEPVP

-397 AQVAARIMTIEIYGL
+397 AQVASRVMTIEIYGL
-412 PKDFYDKFR
+412 PKDFYDRFR
-421 EEVKKITPKDIQE
+421 EEVKKITAKDIQE

-460 GKFGPVVVYDAD
+460 EKFGPVVVYDAD

>member
-1 MLKKFWAFCMVLFLL
+1 MLKKIGMLFMVILL
-16 STSASNSQEK
+16 STVSNSQEK
-26 VDRTK
+26 IDRTK

-44 SYFEKTLSNGLKVIV
+44 SYYEKMLPNGLKVIV
-59 VENHE
+59 IENHE

-76 GSTYDGN
+76 GSTYDGE

-97 GTKTRTATQIA
+97 GTKTRSATQIA

-117 LSATASWDVTNV
+117 LNATASWDATNV
-129 NVLVLKKYLGVGMD
+129 SVLVLKKYLGVGVD

-151 PTFPDEELE
+151 PTFPEEEIE
-160 RIRTQRLASIK
+160 RVKTQRLASIK

-179 LASVRFSKELF
+179 LAGVRFSKELF
-190 AGHPYGNESGGNE
+190 AGHPYANESGGNE
-203 ESIQKIK
+203 ESIQKMK
-210 RDDIVK
+210 RDDLVK
-216 FYETHFIPNNS
+216 FYQTHFIPNNS

-238 EAVPL
+238 EALPL
-243 VEKYFKGWK
+243 VEKYFGGWK
-252 KGPSP
+252 KGKNP
-257 HKKFPEVSDISQTR
+257 HKEFQTVKDVNQTK

-324 HGYTYGAFSS
+324 HGYTYGASS
-334 FDTRLYPGP
+334 FFDARIYPGP
-343 FVVSADVRN
+343 FIVSADVRN
-352 EVTDSSITEVL
+352 EVTDSSIAEVI
-363 KELKRIIEEPVP
+363 KELKRIIDEPVP

-397 AQVAARIMTIEIYGL
+397 AQVASRVMTIEIYGL
-412 PKDFYDKFR
+412 PKDFYDRFR
-421 EEVKKITPKDIQE
+421 EEVKKITAKDIQE

-460 GKFGPVVVYDAD
+460 EKFGPVVVYDAD

>member
-1 MLKKFWAFCMVLFLL
+1 MLKKIGMLFMVILL
-16 STSASNSQEK
+16 SAVSNSQEK
-26 VDRTK
+26 IDRTK

-44 SYFEKTLSNGLKVIV
+44 SYYEKTLPNGLKVIV
-59 VENHE
+59 IENHE

-76 GSTYDGN
+76 GSTYDGE

-97 GTKTRTATQIA
+97 GTKTRSATQIA

-117 LSATASWDVTNV
+117 LNATASWDATNV
-129 NVLVLKKYLGVGMD
+129 SVLVLKKYLGVGVD

-151 PTFPDEELE
+151 PTFPEEEIE
-160 RIRTQRLASIK
+160 RVRTQRLASIK

-179 LASVRFSKELF
+179 LAGVRFSKELF
-190 AGHPYGNESGGNE
+190 AGHPYANESGGNE
-203 ESIQKIK
+203 ESIQKMK
-210 RDDIVK
+210 RDDLVK
-216 FYETHFIPNNS
+216 FYQTHFIPNNS

-238 EAVPL
+238 EALPL
-243 VEKYFKGWK
+243 VEKYFGGWK
-252 KGPSP
+252 KGKNP
-257 HKKFPEVSDISQTR
+257 HKEFQTVKDVNQTK

-324 HGYTYGAFSS
+324 HGYTYGASS
-334 FDTRLYPGP
+334 FFDARIYPGP
-343 FVVSADVRN
+343 FIVSADVRN
-352 EVTDSSITEVL
+352 EVTDSSIAEVI
-363 KELKRIIEEPVP
+363 KELKRIIDEPVP

-397 AQVAARIMTIEIYGL
+397 AQVASRVMTIEIYGL
-412 PKDFYDKFR
+412 PKDFYDRFR
-421 EEVKKITPKDIQE
+421 EEVKKITAKDIQG

-460 GKFGPVVVYDAD
+460 EKFGPVVVYDAD

>member
-1 MLKKFWAFCMVLFLL
+1 MLKKIGMLFMVILL
-16 STSASNSQEK
+16 STVSNSQEK
-26 VDRTK
+26 IDRTK

-44 SYFEKTLSNGLKVIV
+44 SYYEKMLPNGLKVIV
-59 VENHE
+59 IENHE

-76 GSTYDGN
+76 GSTYDGE

-97 GTKTRTATQIA
+97 GTKTRSATQIA

-117 LSATASWDVTNV
+117 LNATASWDATNV
-129 NVLVLKKYLGVGMD
+129 SVLVLKKYLGVGVD

-151 PTFPDEELE
+151 PTFPEEEIE
-160 RIRTQRLASIK
+160 RVRTQRLASIK

-179 LASVRFSKELF
+179 LAGVRFSKELF
-190 AGHPYGNESGGNE
+190 AGHPYANESGGNE
-203 ESIQKIK
+203 ESIQKMK
-210 RDDIVK
+210 RDDLVK
-216 FYETHFIPNNS
+216 FYQTHFIPNNS

-238 EAVPL
+238 EALPL
-243 VEKYFKGWK
+243 VEKYFGGWK
-252 KGPSP
+252 KGKNP
-257 HKKFPEVSDISQTR
+257 HKEFQTVKDVNQTK

-324 HGYTYGAFSS
+324 HGYTYGASS
-334 FDTRLYPGP
+334 FFDARIYPGP
-343 FVVSADVRN
+343 FIVSADVRN
-352 EVTDSSITEVL
+352 EVTDSSIAEVI
-363 KELKRIIEEPVP
+363 KELKRIIDEPVP

-397 AQVAARIMTIEIYGL
+397 AQVASRVMTIEIYGL
-412 PKDFYDKFR
+412 PKDFYDRFR
-421 EEVKKITPKDIQE
+421 EEVKKITAKDIQE

-452 SKQIKPVL
+452 SKQVKPVL
-460 GKFGPVVVYDAD
+460 EKFGPVVVYDAD

>member
-1 MLKKFWAFCMVLFLL
+1 MFKKIGTLLMLIFFL
-16 STSASNSQEK
+16 TSVSDSQEK
-26 VDRTK
+26 IDRTK

-64 QPIVYVSFVVKS
+64 QPIVYISFVVKS

-117 LSATASWDVTNV
+117 LNTSASWDATNV
-129 NVLVLKKYLGVGMD
+129 SVLVLKKYLGVGMD

-171 QSKAEAGY
+171 QSKADAGY
-179 LASVRFSKELF
+179 LANVRFSKELF
-190 AGHPYGNESGGNE
+190 KNHPYANESGGNE
-203 ESIQKIK
+203 ESIQKMK
-210 RDDIVK
+210 RDDIVN
-216 FYETHFIPNNS
+216 FYKTHFIPNNS
-227 FIIFAGDITPS
+227 FIIFAGDITPN

-243 VEKYFKGWK
+243 VEKYFGKWEKGK
-252 KGPSP
+252 LPQY
-257 HKKFPEVSDISQTR
+257 KFSNLENVSETK

-292 DRKNKDYVKVYTLN
+292 DRRNKDYVKVYTMN
-306 TLLGGYFNSRI
+306 MLLGGYFNSRI

-324 HGYTYGAFSS
+324 HGYTYGASS
-334 FDTRLYPGP
+334 FFDSRMYPGP
-343 FVVSADVRN
+343 FIVSADVRN
-352 EVTDSSITEVL
+352 EVTDSSVAEIL
-363 KELKRIIEEPVP
+363 KELKRIIEEPVS
-375 EDELKMAKDYIVG
+375 EEELKMAKDYIVG

-397 AQVAARIMTIEIYGL
+397 AQVASRIMTIEIYGL

-421 EEVKKITPKDIQE
+421 DEVKKITAKDIQE
-434 TARKY
+434 TAKKY
-439 LHPDKLLIVVSGN
+439 LRPDKILIVVSGN

-460 GKFGPVVVYDAD
+460 EKFGPVVVYDAD

>member
-1 MLKKFWAFCMVLFLL
+1 MFKKIGTFFMVIFLI
-16 STSASNSQEK
+16 SALNAQEK
-26 VDRTK
+26 IDRTK

-44 SYFEKTLSNGLKVIV
+44 SYFEKTLPNGLKVIV

-64 QPIVYVSFVVKS
+64 QPIVYISFVVKS
-76 GSTYDGN
+76 GSTYDEN
-83 LPGLASVTAELLTK
+83 LPGLASITAELLTK

-108 EEIDFVGGS
+108 EEIDFVGGT
-117 LSATASWDVTNV
+117 LNSAASWDATNV
-129 NVLVLKKYLGVGMD
+129 NVLVLKKYLNVGID

-160 RIRTQRLASIK
+160 RVKTQRLASIK

-179 LASVRFSKELF
+179 LAGVRFAKELF

-210 RDDIVK
+210 RDEIVK
-216 FYETHFIPNNS
+216 FYQKHFIPNNS
-227 FIIFAGDITPS
+227 FIIFAGDITPA

-243 VEKYFKGWK
+243 VEKYFGAWK
-252 KGPSP
+252 KGPNP
-257 HKKFPEVSDISQTR
+257 HKKFKDVKNISQTR

-278 GAVQSAIRIGHLGI
+278 GAVQSAIRVGHLGI
-292 DRKNKDYVKVYTLN
+292 DRKNKDYVKVFTLN

-324 HGYTYGAFSS
+324 RGYTYGASSS
-334 FDTRLYPGP
+334 FDARFYPGP
-343 FVVSADVRN
+343 FVVSTDVRN
-352 EVTDSSITEVL
+352 EVTDSSIVEII
-363 KELKRIIEEPVP
+363 KELKRLIDEPVP

-412 PKDFYDKFR
+412 PKDFYDRFR
-421 EEVKKITPKDIQE
+421 EEVKKITAKDIQE

-452 SKQIKPVL
+452 SSQIKSKL
-460 GKFGPVVVYDAD
+460 DKFGPVIVYDAD
-472 GNKIE
+472 GKKIE

>member
-1 MLKKFWAFCMVLFLL
+1 MLKKIGTLLMLVFLL
-16 STSASNSQEK
+16 TSGSNSQEK

-44 SYFEKTLSNGLKVIV
+44 SYFEKVLPNGLKVIV
-59 VENHE
+59 VEDHE
-64 QPIVYVSFVVKS
+64 QPIVYISFVVRS
-76 GSTYDGN
+76 GSTYDGD

-117 LSATASWDVTNV
+117 LNATASWDATNI

-143 ILQDVVLN
+143 ILQGVVLN

-171 QSKAEAGY
+171 QAKAEAGY
-179 LASVRFSKELF
+179 LAGVRFSKELF
-190 AGHPYGNESGGNE
+190 GNHPYANEIGGNE
-203 ESIQKIK
+203 ESIQKIS

-216 FYETHFIPNNS
+216 FYKKHFIPNNS
-227 FIIFAGDITPS
+227 FIIFAGDITPK

-243 VEKYFKGWK
+243 VEKYFSKWEK
-252 KGPSP
+252 SENP
-257 HKKFPEVSDISQTR
+257 HQKFQTVNDVAQTK

-324 HGYTYGAFSS
+324 HGYTYGASSS
-334 FDTRLYPGP
+334 FDSRIYPGP
-343 FVVSADVRN
+343 FIVSTDVRN
-352 EVTDSSITEVL
+352 EVTDSSVAEII
-363 KELKRIIEEPVP
+363 KELKRIIDEPVP

-397 AQVAARIMTIEIYGL
+397 AQVASRIMTIEIYGL

-434 TARKY
+434 VAKKY
-439 LHPDKLLIVVSGN
+439 LHPDRLLIVISGN

-472 GNKIE
+472 GKRID

>member
-1 MLKKFWAFCMVLFLL
+1 MLKKIGALFMVIFLL
-16 STSASNSQEK
+16 TSTSNSQEK
-26 VDRTK
+26 IDRTK

-44 SYFEKTLSNGLKVIV
+44 TYFEKKLPNGLKVIV

-64 QPIVYVSFVVKS
+64 QPIVYISFVIKS
-76 GSTYDGN
+76 GSTYDED

-97 GTKTRTATQIA
+97 GTKKRTATQIA

-117 LSATASWDVTNV
+117 LNATSSWDATNV
-129 NVLVLKKYLGVGMD
+129 SVLVLKKYLGVGMD

-160 RIRTQRLASIK
+160 RIRTQRLANIK

-179 LASVRFSKELF
+179 LALVRFSKELF
-190 AGHPYGNESGGNE
+190 ANHPYANEINGNE

-216 FYETHFIPNNS
+216 FYQKHFIPNNS
-227 FIIFAGDITPS
+227 FIIFAGDITPE
-238 EAVPL
+238 EAMPL
-243 VEKYFKGWK
+243 VERYFKEWK
-252 KGPSP
+252 GGENP
-257 HKKFPEVSDISQTR
+257 HKKFQAVSDISQTR

-317 NMNLRET
+317 NMNLRERR
-324 HGYTYGAFSS
+324 GYTYGAFSS
-334 FDTRLYPGP
+334 FDSRIYPGP

-352 EVTDSSITEVL
+352 EVTDSSVAEII

-375 EDELKMAKDYIVG
+375 EDELKMVKDYIVG

-397 AQVAARIMTIEIYGL
+397 AQVATRVMMIEIYGL

-421 EEVKKITPKDIQE
+421 EEVKSITAKDIQE
-434 TARKY
+434 VAKKY
-439 LHPDKLLIVVSGN
+439 LQPDRLLIVVSGN

-460 GKFGPVVVYDAD
+460 EKFGPVVVYDAD
-472 GNKIE
+472 GNKLE

>member
-1 MLKKFWAFCMVLFLL
+1 MLKKIGMLFMVILL
-16 STSASNSQEK
+16 STVSNSQEK
-26 VDRTK
+26 IDRTK

-44 SYFEKTLSNGLKVIV
+44 SYYEKTLPNGLRVIV
-59 VENHE
+59 IENHE

-76 GSTYDGN
+76 GSTYDGE

-97 GTKTRTATQIA
+97 GTKTRNATQIA

-117 LSATASWDVTNV
+117 LNATASWDATNV
-129 NVLVLKKYLGVGMD
+129 SVLVLKKYLGVGVD

-151 PTFPDEELE
+151 PTFPEEEIE
-160 RIRTQRLASIK
+160 RVRTQRLASIK

-179 LASVRFSKELF
+179 LAGVRFSKELF
-190 AGHPYGNESGGNE
+190 AGHPYANESGGNE
-203 ESIQKIK
+203 ESIQKMK
-210 RDDIVK
+210 RDDLVK
-216 FYETHFIPNNS
+216 FYQTHFIPNNS

-238 EAVPL
+238 EALPL
-243 VEKYFKGWK
+243 VEKYFGGWK
-252 KGPSP
+252 KGKNP
-257 HKKFPEVSDISQTR
+257 HKEFQTVKDVNQTK

-324 HGYTYGAFSS
+324 HGYTYGASS
-334 FDTRLYPGP
+334 FFDARIYPGP
-343 FVVSADVRN
+343 FIVSADVRN
-352 EVTDSSITEVL
+352 EVTDSSIAEVIR
-363 KELKRIIEEPVP
+363 ELKRIIDEPVP

-397 AQVAARIMTIEIYGL
+397 AQVASRVMTIEIYGL
-412 PKDFYDKFR
+412 PKDFYDRFR
-421 EEVKKITPKDIQE
+421 EEVKKITAKDIQE

-460 GKFGPVVVYDAD
+460 EKFGPVVVYDAD

>member
-1 MLKKFWAFCMVLFLL
+1 MLKKIGMLFMVILL
-16 STSASNSQEK
+16 STVSNSQEK
-26 VDRTK
+26 IDRTK

-44 SYFEKTLSNGLKVIV
+44 SYYEKMLPNGLKVIV
-59 VENHE
+59 IENHE

-76 GSTYDGN
+76 GSTYDGE

-97 GTKTRTATQIA
+97 GTKTRSATQIA

-117 LSATASWDVTNV
+117 LNATASWDATNV
-129 NVLVLKKYLGVGMD
+129 SVLVLKKYLGVGVD

-151 PTFPDEELE
+151 PTFPEEEIE
-160 RIRTQRLASIK
+160 RVRTQRLASIK

-179 LASVRFSKELF
+179 LAGVRFSKELF
-190 AGHPYGNESGGNE
+190 AGHPYANESGGNE
-203 ESIQKIK
+203 ESIQKMK
-210 RDDIVK
+210 RDDLVK
-216 FYETHFIPNNS
+216 FYQTHFIPNNS

-238 EAVPL
+238 EALPL
-243 VEKYFKGWK
+243 VEKYFGGWK
-252 KGPSP
+252 KGKNP
-257 HKKFPEVSDISQTR
+257 HKEFQTVKDVNQTK
-271 VVIVDKP
+271 VVIIDKP

-324 HGYTYGAFSS
+324 HGYTYGASS
-334 FDTRLYPGP
+334 FFDARIYPGP
-343 FVVSADVRN
+343 FIVSADVRN
-352 EVTDSSITEVL
+352 EVTDSSIAEVI
-363 KELKRIIEEPVP
+363 KELKRIIDEPVP

-397 AQVAARIMTIEIYGL
+397 AQVASRVMTIEIYGL
-412 PKDFYDKFR
+412 PKDFYDRFR
-421 EEVKKITPKDIQE
+421 EEVKKITAKDIQE

-460 GKFGPVVVYDAD
+460 EKFGPVVVYDAD

>member
-1 MLKKFWAFCMVLFLL
+1 MLKKIGMLFMVILL
-16 STSASNSQEK
+16 STVSNSQEK
-26 VDRTK
+26 IDRTK

-44 SYFEKTLSNGLKVIV
+44 SYYEKTLPNRLKVIV
-59 VENHE
+59 IENHE

-76 GSTYDGN
+76 GSTYDGE

-97 GTKTRTATQIA
+97 GTKTRSATQIA

-117 LSATASWDVTNV
+117 LNATASWDATNV
-129 NVLVLKKYLGVGMD
+129 SVFVLKKYLGVGVD

-151 PTFPDEELE
+151 PTFPEEEIE
-160 RIRTQRLASIK
+160 RVRTQRLASIK

-179 LASVRFSKELF
+179 LAGVRFSKELF
-190 AGHPYGNESGGNE
+190 AGHPYANVSGGNE
-203 ESIQKIK
+203 ESIQKMK
-210 RDDIVK
+210 RDDLVK
-216 FYETHFIPNNS
+216 FYQTHFIPNNS

-238 EAVPL
+238 EALPL
-243 VEKYFKGWK
+243 VEKYFGGWK
-252 KGPSP
+252 KGKNP
-257 HKKFPEVSDISQTR
+257 HKKFQTVKDVNQTK

-324 HGYTYGAFSS
+324 HGYTYGASS
-334 FDTRLYPGP
+334 FFDARIYPGP
-343 FVVSADVRN
+343 FIVSADVRN
-352 EVTDSSITEVL
+352 EVTDSSIAEVI
-363 KELKRIIEEPVP
+363 KELKRIIDEPVP

-397 AQVAARIMTIEIYGL
+397 AQVASRVMTIEIYGL
-412 PKDFYDKFR
+412 PKDFYDRFR
-421 EEVKKITPKDIQE
+421 EEVKKITAKDIQE

-460 GKFGPVVVYDAD
+460 EKFGPVVVYDAD

>member
-1 MLKKFWAFCMVLFLL
+1 MLKKIGALFMVIFLL
-16 STSASNSQEK
+16 TSTSNSQEK
-26 VDRTK
+26 IDRTK

-44 SYFEKTLSNGLKVIV
+44 SYFEKTLPNGLKVIV
-59 VENHE
+59 IENHE
-64 QPIVYVSFVVKS
+64 QPIVYISFVIKS
-76 GSTYDGN
+76 GSTYDEN

-108 EEIDFVGGS
+108 EEIDFVGGT
-117 LSATASWDVTNV
+117 LNATSSWDATNV
-129 NVLVLKKYLGVGMD
+129 SVLVLKKYLGVGMD

-160 RIRTQRLASIK
+160 RIRTQRLANIK

-179 LASVRFSKELF
+179 LAGVRFAKELF
-190 AGHPYGNESGGNE
+190 GNHPYANEINGNE

-216 FYETHFIPNNS
+216 FYQKHFIPNNS
-227 FIIFAGDITPS
+227 FVIFAGDITPK

-243 VEKYFKGWK
+243 VEKYFKNWK
-252 KGPSP
+252 KGENP
-257 HKKFPEVSDISQTR
+257 HKKFQT
-271 VVIVDKP
+271 VNDVTQTKVIIVDKP

-324 HGYTYGAFSS
+324 HGYTYGASSS
-334 FDTRLYPGP
+334 FDSRIYPGP
-343 FVVSADVRN
+343 FIVSADVRN
-352 EVTDSSITEVL
+352 EVTDSSVVEII
-363 KELKRIIEEPVP
+363 KELRRIIEEPVP

-397 AQVAARIMTIEIYGL
+397 AQVAARVMTLEIYGL

-434 TARKY
+434 VAKKY
-439 LHPDKLLIVVSGN
+439 LHPDRLLIVVSGN

-460 GKFGPVVVYDAD
+460 EKFGSVVVYDAD
-472 GNKIE
+472 GNKLE

>member
-1 MLKKFWAFCMVLFLL
+1 MLKKIGMLFMVILL
-16 STSASNSQEK
+16 STVSNSQEK
-26 VDRTK
+26 IDRTK

-44 SYFEKTLSNGLKVIV
+44 SYYEKTLPNGLKVIV
-59 VENHE
+59 IENHE

-76 GSTYDGN
+76 GSTYDGE

-97 GTKTRTATQIA
+97 GTKTRSATQIA

-117 LSATASWDVTNV
+117 LNATASWDATNV
-129 NVLVLKKYLGVGMD
+129 SVLVLKKYLGVGVD

-151 PTFPDEELE
+151 PTFPEEEIE
-160 RIRTQRLASIK
+160 RVRTQRLASIK

-179 LASVRFSKELF
+179 LAGVRFSKELF
-190 AGHPYGNESGGNE
+190 AGHPYANESGGNE
-203 ESIQKIK
+203 ESIQKMK
-210 RDDIVK
+210 RDDLVK
-216 FYETHFIPNNS
+216 FYQTHFIPNNS

-238 EAVPL
+238 EALPL
-243 VEKYFKGWK
+243 VEKYFGGWK
-252 KGPSP
+252 KGKNP
-257 HKKFPEVSDISQTR
+257 HKEFQTVKDVNQTK
-271 VVIVDKP
+271 VVIVDKS

-324 HGYTYGAFSS
+324 HGYTYGASS
-334 FDTRLYPGP
+334 FFDARIYPGP
-343 FVVSADVRN
+343 FIVSADVRN
-352 EVTDSSITEVL
+352 EVTDSSIAEVI
-363 KELKRIIEEPVP
+363 KELKRIIDEPVP

-397 AQVAARIMTIEIYGL
+397 AQVASRVMTIEIYGL
-412 PKDFYDKFR
+412 PKDFYDRFR
-421 EEVKKITPKDIQE
+421 EEVKKITAKDIQE

-460 GKFGPVVVYDAD
+460 EKFGPVVVYDAD